1 MWQGQEGPG
10 PGADG
15 VVRGGVVRRVGPQLS
30 SLPLNQ
36 GLCLVLGCAV
46 CWAAVA
52 LVYAVGLHMDC
63 GARPKAAGGQLWFVV
78 LCLGCWLWALQTTPE
93 IKCSDLILF

>member
-1 MWQGQEGPG
+1 MAGPR
-10 PGADG
+10 GAWAWRRWCG
-15 VVRGGVVRRVGPQLS
+15 AWGVVRRIRPQLS